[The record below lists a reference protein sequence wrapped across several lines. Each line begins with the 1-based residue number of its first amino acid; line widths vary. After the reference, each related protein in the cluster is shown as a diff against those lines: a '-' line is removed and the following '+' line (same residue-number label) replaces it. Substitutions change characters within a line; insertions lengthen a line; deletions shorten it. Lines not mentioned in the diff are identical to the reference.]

1 MRTDCANFSRQ
12 EFATV
17 TTVEL
22 IRIVAVVGFTLAA
35 AICDYRTK
43 KLPNK
48 LTVSCFVAALVF
60 QITTGAIDGGWRGAG
75 SGLLVALEGFGVGFG
90 ILLVLWLI
98 GGGGAGDVKLM
109 GALGAWFGPQQ
120 TLILFFLSTVFVLIL
135 SVGVLAWQMILNG
148 AWNVRRRYMSSQNE
162 ADAKRR
168 GLSREAAAEQH
179 KIRRRLMPY
188 GVPVALASWLLLV
201 WSLRTH
207 WFG

>member
-1 MRTDCANFSRQ
+1 MSN
-12 EFATV
+12 
-17 TTVEL
+17 VEL
-22 IRIVAVVGFTLAA
+22 IRIVAVVGFTLVA

-43 KLPNK
+43 RLPNR
-48 LTVSCFVAALVF
+48 LTVSCFAAALVY
-60 QITTGAIDGGWRGAG
+60 QLAAGAYLSGWSGAG
-75 SGLLVALEGFGVGFG
+75 TGLLTAMGGFGVGFG

-109 GALGAWFGPQQ
+109 GALGAWFGPTQ
-120 TLILFFLSTVFVLIL
+120 TLILFFVSTIFVIVL
-135 SVGVLAWQMILNG
+135 SVGVLGWQMIQNG
-148 AWNVRRRYMSSQNE
+148 VFNVKRRYMTTQND

-179 KIRRRLMPY
+179 KLRRRLMPY
-188 GVPVALASWLLLV
+188 GVPVALASWMVLA

>member
-1 MRTDCANFSRQ
+1 VS
-12 EFATV
+12 
-17 TTVEL
+17 TVEL
-22 IRIVAVVGFTLAA
+22 IHIVAVVGFTLVA

-43 KLPNK
+43 RLPNK

-60 QITTGAIDGGWRGAG
+60 QITAGAIAGGWSGAG
-75 SGLLVALEGFGVGFG
+75 TGLLTALGGFGVGFG

-120 TLILFFLSTVFVLIL
+120 TLILFLVSTVFVLIL
-135 SVGVLAWQMILNG
+135 SVGVLAWQIVQTGMFNMK
-148 AWNVRRRYMSSQNE
+148 RRYMSTQNE

-179 KIRRRLMPY
+179 KLRRRLMPY
-188 GVPVALASWLLLV
+188 GVPVALASWMLLV
-201 WSLRTH
+201 WSLRSH
-207 WFG
+207 WNG